1 MKAMNKVVHSL
12 LVTLGTVSATALLL
26 TGCNTPSGKADN
38 PTEPTEPVELAAPAL
53 TVESIKQFRFDWPG
67 DETATHYRILENP
80 DGQSGFTDISGT
92 LASGTETFQLDVPLH
107 ARINA
112 TYILQRCDSDG
123 CSDSPATSVSGH
135 LNAGIG
141 YFKPDIVAPDDYYFG
156 RAVAISGDGHV
167 LAVTGGKDVYIFT
180 STSQS
185 SWQQQQKLTVRSDAM
200 SLDLSEDGSRMAAG
214 TPNDSMDAEGIFDSH
229 NDVSATGVSASGAVY
244 LFTRNGVS
252 WEEEAYI
259 KASNNA
265 AVSDFGGSISLS
277 GDGRRLAV
285 GSYKE
290 SNDAAGI
297 STTFPNSSD
306 NSGKSSSGAVYL
318 YLYDGAQWQEDT
330 YIKASNVNEGDF
342 FGSTVSLSD
351 SGNRVAVGAPDES
364 NNATGISTTFPTTSG
379 GKSFSGAVYVYRLDG
394 SEWVEE
400 AYIKA
405 SNAKAYDRFGV
416 STSISNEGD
425 VLAIGAWGEPSAVSG
440 PQTSP
445 RPDAATNR
453 YQSGA
458 AYVYRHNSAAWAEEA
473 FIKAGNSSNNDRFGW
488 GVAISGN
495 GQWLAIIA
503 RDEDSDSNGVHASSG
518 DQTSNAASDSGAAY
532 VYRYNNA
539 LWAEQSYIKS
549 SNNRAG
555 DIAFGYRPSSISL
568 SNSGDHLVV
577 GAMGENSTA
586 TGIQGDQ
593 DDRSGKYIGAVYL
606 Y

>member
-1 MKAMNKVVHSL
+1 MKAMNKVVCPL
-12 LVTLGTVSATALLL
+12 LIALGTVSAMALLL
-26 TGCNTPSGKADN
+26 TGCNTSSGKADN
-38 PTEPTEPVELAAPAL
+38 LTEPVELAAPTL
-53 TVESIKQFRFDWPG
+53 TVESIKLLRFDWLG

-92 LASGTETFQLDVPLH
+92 LASGTETFQLVVPLH

-112 TYILQRCDSDG
+112 KYILQHCDSDG

-141 YFKPDIVAPDDYYFG
+141 YFKPDFVAPDDYYFG
-156 RAVAISGDGHV
+156 RAVAISGNGHV

-180 STSQS
+180 SASQG

-214 TPNDSMDAEGIFDSH
+214 TPNDSMDAVGIFNSH

-297 STTFPNSSD
+297 SSTFPSSSE
-306 NSGKSSSGAVYL
+306 NNGKSNSGAVYL
-318 YLYDGAQWQEDT
+318 YQYDGTEWQEDS

-342 FGSTVSLSD
+342 FGSTISLSD
-351 SGNRVAVGAPDES
+351 NGNRIAVGAPNEG
-364 NNATGISTTFPTTSG
+364 NNATGISTTFPTTSS
-379 GKSFSGAVYVYRLDG
+379 GKFFSGAVYVYRRDG
-394 SEWVEE
+394 SDWVED

-405 SNAKAYDRFGV
+405 SNASAYDYFGV
-416 STSISNEGD
+416 STSISDEGD
-425 VLAIGAWGEPSAVSG
+425 VLAVGAWGEPSAVSG
-440 PQTSP
+440 PYTSP
-445 RPDAATNR
+445 IPDVATNR
-453 YQSGA
+453 YKSGA
-458 AYVYRHNSAAWAEEA
+458 AYVYRHNSIAWTEEA
-473 FIKAGNSSNNDRFGW
+473 YIKAGNSSNNDRFGW
-488 GVAISGN
+488 GVAVSGN
-495 GQWLAIIA
+495 GEWLAIIA
-503 RDEDSDSNGVHASSG
+503 RDEDSDTSGVHTSSA

-532 VYRYNNA
+532 LYRHNNA
-539 LWAEQSYIKS
+539 LWNEQAYIKS
-549 SNNRAG
+549 SNNRDG

-568 SNSGDHLVV
+568 SNNGNQLVV

-593 DDRSGKYIGAVYL
+593 EDRSGKYIGAVYL